1 MDKFETPYYEIFFIL
16 QIIFA
21 PIGCCMFIPFTN
33 MIVAIMLFAILMCK
47 VMQRKLRALK
57 ELNAQ
62 QALQEIVWCIKYQT
76 ELIK

>member
-1 MDKFETPYYEIFFIL
+1 
-16 QIIFA
+16 
-21 PIGCCMFIPFTN
+21 MFIPFTN
-33 MIVAIMLFAILMCK
+33 MVVAIMLFAILMCK